1 MVATS
6 PGYTFSHIVLWTL
19 GPCPTLWELFKP
31 TCTFVICWATYA
43 PHLSQYLDNK
53 AYRQQLLHN
62 MFSLSTVHVF
72 LSSNSYQL
80 MHWNFNVLR
89 KFLLPFWAL
98 QGVNVILGH
107 SECDL
112 GSRWMWFWVTVNVI
126 LGHGECD
133 FGSRWMWFWVTVNV
147 ILGHGECD
155 FGSWWMWFW
164 VTVNVILGS
173 ICFFIQ

>member
-19 GPCPTLWELFKP
+19 GLCSTLCELFKP
-31 TCTFVICWATYA
+31 TCTLSFVGL
-43 PHLSQYLDNK
+43 HLSQYLDNK
-53 AYRQQLLHN
+53 VYRQQLLHN

-98 QGVNVILGH
+98 QGVNVILGPVNVI
-107 SECDL
+107 L
-112 GSRWMWFWVTVNVI
+112 GSVNVI

-133 FGSRWMWFWVTVNV
+133 FGFHLFLYSITISCSPS
-147 ILGHGECD
+147 ILSSTMTYC
-155 FGSWWMWFW
+155 
-164 VTVNVILGS
+164 TIL
-173 ICFFIQ
+173 